1 MQKYAIRAHEAN
13 ALSSSMEVIRFE
25 LFTFILQHLLPI
37 APKLQLP
44 AIENSLQN
52 YIKIR

>member
-25 LFTFILQHLLPI
+25 FFTFILQHLLPI
-37 APKLQLP
+37 VPKLQFQAMRNL
-44 AIENSLQN
+44 LQFL
-52 YIKIR
+52 